1 MPKMIL
7 NFVESHKGNQE
18 SLITNHSNTSDIPT
32 KQEIQKGNQGFDK
45 AEVALAG
52 SD

>member
-18 SLITNHSNTSDIPT
+18 SLITNHTAILRISPSNR
-32 KQEIQKGNQGFDK
+32 KYKREIKGLTRLK
-45 AEVALAG
+45 WL
-52 SD
+52 

>member
-18 SLITNHSNTSDIPT
+18 SLITNHSNTSDIPI
-32 KQEIQKGNQGFDK
+32 KQETQKGNQGFDK

-52 SD
+52 LI